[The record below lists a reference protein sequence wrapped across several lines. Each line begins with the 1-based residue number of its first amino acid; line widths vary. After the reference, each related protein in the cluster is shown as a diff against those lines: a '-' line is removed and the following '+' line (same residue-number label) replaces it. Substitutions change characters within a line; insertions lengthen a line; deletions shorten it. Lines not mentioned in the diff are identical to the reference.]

1 MPSTV
6 WSGSKSFTVPAGE
19 ASVVPIPMPHRGI
32 LKGYNLV
39 AADGGATGNFTAT
52 VYTSKRDTAPNSS
65 LPEAAFKLFSFD
77 QSTLSDEDMNLSYL
91 NRDGK
96 PSTPVRYLYLKI
108 TPAGTGT
115 KNYVFS
121 VTVDTPTLR

>member
-1 MPSTV
+1 
-6 WSGSKSFTVPAGE
+6 
-19 ASVVPIPMPHRGI
+19 MPHRGI
-32 LKGYNLV
+32 LKGYSLV

-52 VYTSKRDTAPNSS
+52 LLTSKRATAPNSE
-65 LPEAAFKLFSFD
+65 LPEASFKLLSFD
-77 QSTLSDEDMNLSYL
+77 QAAPADEDLNLSYL

-108 TPAGTGT
+108 NPAGTGT

>member
-6 WSGSKSFTVPAGE
+6 WSGSKSFTVPAGS
-19 ASVVPIPMPHRGI
+19 ASVVDIPMPHRGI
-32 LKGYNLV
+32 LKGYSLV
-39 AADGGATGNFTAT
+39 AADGGATGNFTAAL
-52 VYTSKRDTAPNSS
+52 YTSKRDTAPNSD
-65 LPEAAFKLFSFD
+65 LPEAAFKLLSFD
-77 QSTLSDEDMNLSYL
+77 QSAPDNESLNLSYL

-108 TPAGTGT
+108 NPAGSGT

>member
-6 WSGSKSFTVPAGE
+6 WSGSKSFSVTAGS
-19 ASVVPIPMPHRGI
+19 ASVVDIPMPHRGI
-32 LKGYNLV
+32 LKGYSLV

-52 VYTSKRDTAPNSS
+52 LYTSKRDAAPNNA
-65 LPEAAFKLFSFD
+65 LPEASFKLLSFD
-77 QSTLSDEDMNLSYL
+77 QTTPADEDLNLSYL

>member
-6 WSGSKSFTVPAGE
+6 WSGSKSFSVPAGS
-19 ASVVPIPMPHRGI
+19 ASVVSIPMPHRGI

-39 AADGGATGNFTAT
+39 EAAGGATGNFTAT
-52 VYTSKRDTAPNSS
+52 LYTSKRDSAPNSD
-65 LPEAAFKLFSFD
+65 LPEATFKLLSFD
-77 QSTLSDEDMNLSYL
+77 QTTAADEDLNLSYL

-108 TPAGTGT
+108 TPAGSGT

>member
-1 MPSTV
+1 M
-6 WSGSKSFTVPAGE
+6 
-19 ASVVPIPMPHRGI
+19 
-32 LKGYNLV
+32 KGYSLI
-39 AADGGATGNFTAT
+39 AADVGSAGNFTAT
-52 VYTSKRDTAPNSS
+52 LYTSKRDEAPNST
-65 LPEAAFKLFSFD
+65 LPEASFKLLSFD
-77 QSTLSDEDMNLSYL
+77 QSTPADEDLNLSYL

-108 TPAGTGT
+108 TPAGSGN

>member
-6 WSGSKSFTVPAGE
+6 WSGSKSFTVTAGS
-19 ASVVPIPMPHRGI
+19 ASVVDIPMPHRGI
-32 LKGYNLV
+32 LKGYSLV
-39 AADGGATGNFTAT
+39 SADGSPTGNFTAT
-52 VYTSKRDTAPNSS
+52 LYTSKRTEAPNST
-65 LPEAAFKLFSFD
+65 LPEAAFKLLSFD
-77 QSTLSDEDMNLSYL
+77 QSSTADEDLNLSYL

-108 TPAGTGT
+108 NPAGDGT

>member
-1 MPSTV
+1 MPSTI
-6 WSGSKSFTVPAGE
+6 WSGTTSFTIPAGS
-19 ASVVPIPMPHRGI
+19 ASVVAIPMPHRGI
-32 LKGYNLV
+32 LKGYSLV

-52 VYTSKRDTAPNSS
+52 LLTSKRDVAPNST
-65 LPEAAFKLFSFD
+65 LPEAAFKLLSFD
-77 QSTLSDEDMNLSYL
+77 QSTPADEDLNLSYL

-108 TPAGTGT
+108 TPAGSGT

>member
-6 WSGSKSFTVPAGE
+6 WSGSKSFSIPAGS
-19 ASVVPIPMPHRGI
+19 ASVIDIPMPHRGI
-32 LKGYNLV
+32 LKGYSLV

-52 VYTSKRDTAPNSS
+52 LYTSKRTEAPNNT
-65 LPEAAFKLFSFD
+65 LPEAAFKLLSFD
-77 QSTLSDEDMNLSYL
+77 QATPADEDLNLSYL

-108 TPAGTGT
+108 TPAGSGT

>member
-6 WSGSKSFTVPAGE
+6 WSGSKSFSIPAGS
-19 ASVVPIPMPHRGI
+19 ASVVDIPMPHRGI
-32 LKGYNLV
+32 LKGYSLV
-39 AADGGATGNFTAT
+39 AADGGATGNFNAT
-52 VYTSKRDTAPNSS
+52 LYTSKRDKAPNSD
-65 LPEAAFKLFSFD
+65 LPEATFKLLTFD
-77 QSTLSDEDMNLSYL
+77 QTVPADEDLNLSYL

-108 TPAGTGT
+108 TPAGSGT

>member
-6 WSGSKSFTVPAGE
+6 WSGSKSFTVTAGS
-19 ASVVPIPMPHRGI
+19 ASVIDIPMPHRGI
-32 LKGYNLV
+32 LKGYSLV

-52 VYTSKRDTAPNSS
+52 LYTSKRADAPNNT
-65 LPEAAFKLFSFD
+65 LPEAAFKLLSFD
-77 QSTLSDEDMNLSYL
+77 QSTPADEDLNLSYL

-108 TPAGTGT
+108 NPAGTGT

-121 VTVDTPTLR
+121 FTVDTPTLR

>member
-6 WSGSKSFTVPAGE
+6 WSGSKSFTISAGP
-19 ASVVPIPMPHRGI
+19 ASVVAIPMPHRGI
-32 LKGYNLV
+32 LKGYSLV

-52 VYTSKRDTAPNSS
+52 LLTSKRDVAPNST
-65 LPEAAFKLFSFD
+65 LPEAAFKLLSFD
-77 QSTLSDEDMNLSYL
+77 QSTPANENLNLSYL

-108 TPAGTGT
+108 TPAGSGT

>member
-6 WSGSKSFTVPAGE
+6 WSGSKSFTVPAGT
-19 ASVVPIPMPHRGI
+19 ATVVDIPMPHRGI
-32 LKGYNLV
+32 LKGYSLI
-39 AADGGATGNFTAT
+39 AADVGSAGNFTAT
-52 VYTSKRDTAPNSS
+52 LYTSKRAEAPNNT
-65 LPEAAFKLFSFD
+65 LPEASFKLLSFD
-77 QSTLSDEDMNLSYL
+77 QSTPADEDLNLSYL

-108 TPAGTGT
+108 TPAGSGN